1 MLRAYQCPFFRW
13 EENHIKIHCEGG
25 MITFKDAE
33 AMTDY
38 IDAFCANH
46 PGWEGCTVAQNVN
59 DFYERKEKS
68 DETEH

>member
-13 EENHIKIHCEGG
+13 EDQLKIHCEGG
-25 MITFKDAE
+25 VLRWPCYE
-33 AMTDY
+33 AMQNY
-38 IDAFCANH
+38 IDAFCACS
-46 PGWEGCTVAQNVN
+46 PGWKNCTVAQNVN